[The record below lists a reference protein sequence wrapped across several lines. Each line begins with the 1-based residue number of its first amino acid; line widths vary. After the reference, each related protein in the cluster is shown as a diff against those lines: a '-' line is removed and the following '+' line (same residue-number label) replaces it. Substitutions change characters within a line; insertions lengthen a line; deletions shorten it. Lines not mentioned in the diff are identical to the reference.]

1 VHDDYIQEINKASI
15 LEENQFK
22 ELNKPERVMT
32 PRLRSFKSLII
43 KKSSLSDPKTKL
55 DEDSEKA
62 VAWAAS
68 KVRWTSVGLIVL
80 GLLEIV
86 SSITHIQGAESV
98 AYRTVGLPSGS
109 WSDID
114 PLGGPSESG
123 GYAQTMIDYTKLYH
137 TLKAMAIFTILGSL
151 ITVIIGA
158 LGLRSVLKSV
168 KAKSRDVI
176 RLLLYKKIMIVML
189 LLVCMADIWENI

>member
-1 VHDDYIQEINKASI
+1 MHDDYIQEINKASI